1 VDLRIASFVLAGAV
15 LGLVADRLSVRWPPH
30 RPRPELTEAEAD
42 GSLTTSASAPASTTP
57 PTHSSPEPPPRG
69 IDWRTPTIIVVG
81 AVAFGALAAQRSDP
95 RDLLILGLY
104 FAALV
109 VLMATDLDQRLLPDL
124 ITLPMIPIALVLVL
138 LNIDPLLQGKEL
150 GLVSAVLAG
159 LGAPAI
165 LIATNLALKGG
176 LGVGDLKL
184 AVSLGLMSGV
194 TRFIVGFLIASAASS
209 VLLVALLM
217 TRRIGRRTA
226 VPFGPVLIA
235 GGMIAALIS

>member
-1 VDLRIASFVLAGAV
+1 MDLRIASFVLVGAV
-15 LGLVADRLSVRWPPH
+15 LGLVADRLSARWPSH
-30 RPRPELTEAEAD
+30 RPPTGETDVEAD
-42 GSLTTSASAPASTTP
+42 GSLTTSEPTTPGAPASP
-57 PTHSSPEPPPRG
+57 DPAPRG
-69 IDWRTPTIIVVG
+69 LDWRTPTMIVVG
-81 AVAFGALAAQRSDP
+81 AVAFGALAARWTDP
-95 RDLLILGLY
+95 RDVLILGLY

-209 VLLVALLM
+209 VLLIALIAS
-217 TRRIGRRTA
+217 RRIGRRTA
-226 VPFGPVLIA
+226 IPFGPVLIA
-235 GGMIAALIS
+235 GGMIAALWFT